1 MVQMGSSM
9 KKKTM
14 AVPSRPKSLA
24 SVADQEP
31 KQARKGAPA
40 KRPAHD
46 SWFSAAALRE
56 LVESLVAALVLAFL
70 IRTFEAEAFVI
81 PTGSMAPTLMGRHK
95 DVVCPKCGYP
105 FQVSASSEVDPH
117 TNKLKNE
124 EVFAGTCSMCG
135 FTMDMSSP
143 EVLRKEDTASFKG
156 DRILVAKFPYHFV
169 EPKRWDIAVFMY
181 PGGAKTNYIKRLV
194 GLPGETIRISH
205 GDIWVKPNGRDT
217 FSIAR
222 KPPDKVLAMM
232 QPVYDN
238 DYLQRDLLAAGWPV
252 RWQPESPDPAAG
264 WQASDDG
271 KSFRVPGR
279 GGEQWLAYRHC
290 VPSYGD
296 WFEVLEGRRVP
307 RHVKPQLVSDFAAY
321 NSEQARP
328 KPPPGRWFANSG
340 DRPPPL
346 GPEPNPL
353 RLGIHWVGD
362 LVLEFTVDAEGPSGQ
377 VLADLV
383 RGGRHFLCE
392 LDLNSGR
399 AALSISGVE
408 DFHPTA
414 ATKVRDRGRHEIRFA
429 NVDDELM
436 LWVDDRLVEFDRPTS
451 YDSRALD
458 LVRPRKDDLLPARV
472 GAREAAVRVSHLKL
486 FRDIYYI
493 AQRGRGSNGFV
504 MTDYDPADEAELR
517 RLSPEGFLSDSR
529 VWDAFGRLREEDFS
543 LSADQFFMLGD
554 NSAQSKDSRLW
565 DSEPPYQHYVHRDL
579 LKGKAVVIYWPH
591 SWDRTPGFP
600 GVPRGVW
607 FPLFPNVARMG
618 FVR

>member
-1 MVQMGSSM
+1 M
-9 KKKTM
+9 KKKPI
-14 AVPSRPKSLA
+14 VPPSRSKSPTSALE
-24 SVADQEP
+24 QEP
-31 KQARKGAPA
+31 RQAGKAAPS

-95 DVVCPKCGYP
+95 DVVCPKCGYC
-105 FQVSASSEVDPH
+105 FQVSASGEVNPH
-117 TNKLKNE
+117 TNQANNT
-124 EVFAGTCSMCG
+124 EVYAGTCPMCR
-135 FTMDMSSP
+135 FTMDMASP
-143 EVLRKEDTASFKG
+143 EVLRKEDTSSFKG

-194 GLPGETIRISH
+194 GLPGETILISH
-205 GDIWVKPNGRDT
+205 GDLWVKAKGQDT
-217 FSIAR
+217 FRIAR
-222 KPPDKVLAMM
+222 KPPDKLLAMM

-238 DYLQRDLLAAGWPV
+238 DYLERDLLAAGWPP
-252 RWQPESPDPAAG
+252 RWKPGSPRAAAG
-264 WQASDDG
+264 WQGSDDG
-271 KSFRVPGR
+271 KSFRVQPAGS
-279 GGEQWLAYRHC
+279 EQWLVYRHC
-290 VPSYGD
+290 VPSYKDWLAVLDGNRVGGD
-296 WFEVLEGRRVP
+296 IQ
-307 RHVKPQLVSDFAAY
+307 PQLISDFAAY
-321 NSEQARP
+321 NSEQTRP
-328 KPPPGRWFANSG
+328 KPPPGRRFDNSG

-346 GPEPNPL
+346 GPEPPDAL
-353 RLGIHWVGD
+353 RFGIHWVGD
-362 LVLEFTVDAEGPSGQ
+362 LVLEFTVDAEGASGQ

-392 LDLNSGR
+392 LDLTSGQ
-399 AALSISGVE
+399 AALSIRGVK
-408 DFHPTA
+408 DFRPTGS
-414 ATKVRDRGRHEIRFA
+414 TKLRGAGRHDVRFA
-429 NVDDELM
+429 NVDDQLL
-436 LWVDDRLVEFDRPTS
+436 LWVDGRLVEFDRPTT

-458 LVRPRKDDLLPARV
+458 VVRPRKDDLYPAQI
-472 GAREAAVRVSHLKL
+472 GARDAAVRVSHLKL

-493 AQRGRGSNGFV
+493 AQRGTGGNRQV
-504 MTDYDPADEAELR
+504 MTDYAPEDVAELQR
-517 RLSPEGFLSDSR
+517 PSPEAFLSDPGR
-529 VWDAFGRLREEDFS
+529 WDAFRRLQEEQFE
-543 LSADQFFMLGD
+543 LAADQFFMLGD

-565 DSEPPYQHYVHRDL
+565 DTDPPYQHYVHRDL
-579 LKGKAVVIYWPH
+579 LKGKAVFIYWPH